1 MNDLPQIVTDPELLR
16 LPTVKVNPERDLAA
30 LDVLV
35 GNLFQV
41 MAQRQR
47 QRQGLGL
54 SANQIGSKLR
64 VCVLAMAP
72 DSPICLVNPV
82 LHKVKG
88 SQTAEEGCLSLPG
101 VIMRT
106 RRPAE
111 VVVVA
116 LNQYLHLVKYRFRNL
131 RAVTLCHELDHLD
144 GRLIIDQ
151 EAAEKV
157 WQGVR
162 R

>member
-1 MNDLPQIVTDPELLR
+1 MSDLPLIVTDPEVLR
-16 LPTVKVNPERDLAA
+16 LPTVKVNPERDLAT
-30 LDVLV
+30 LDELV

-41 MAQRQR
+41 MA

-116 LNQYLHLVKYRFRNL
+116 LNQYLHLVKYRLRNL

-144 GRLIIDQ
+144 GKLIIDQ

-157 WQGVR
+157 WQVAR
-162 R
+162 RRR